1 MAFLR
6 RVLGGGKKE
15 PAAEPAAAG
24 PRVSENRYWRCPA
37 CGGVQ
42 SKKDLDAFLR
52 PNATLDAGGGAVCA
66 KCGREHAQ
74 TAVYGGDYDFTGSGE
89 TLSRVQ
95 LAQRYIDAEV
105 TADADALEALLAPD
119 AVHASMRGETVGAK
133 AIADRLRNPSGPGGG
148 MMGRMQWGSPT
159 QEGDRVTILGKPST
173 PNPMFAGMTMTLTFD
188 ETNRITR
195 IEMGRAG

>member
-42 SKKDLDAFLR
+42 SKKDLDVFLQ
-52 PNATLDAGGGAVCA
+52 AKASLDASGGAVCA

-89 TLSRVQ
+89 ALSRVQ

-105 TADADALEALLAPD
+105 SGDADALEALLSPG